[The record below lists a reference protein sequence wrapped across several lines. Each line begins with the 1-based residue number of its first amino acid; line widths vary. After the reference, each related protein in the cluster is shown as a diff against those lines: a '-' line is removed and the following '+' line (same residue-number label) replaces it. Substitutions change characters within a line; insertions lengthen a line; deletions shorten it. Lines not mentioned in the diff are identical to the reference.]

1 MPSEYDVGVPQ
12 QDVRIAVL
20 LPASGSAQVAE
31 VDGGWWTVVNEQVVF
46 AIVVL
51 GYKYFKYWNR

>member
-20 LPASGSAQVAE
+20 LPERGSAQVADVE
-31 VDGGWWTVVNEQVVF
+31 GGWGTVVKEQVVF
-46 AIVVL
+46 AIMGLCRELNV
-51 GYKYFKYWNR
+51 RAE